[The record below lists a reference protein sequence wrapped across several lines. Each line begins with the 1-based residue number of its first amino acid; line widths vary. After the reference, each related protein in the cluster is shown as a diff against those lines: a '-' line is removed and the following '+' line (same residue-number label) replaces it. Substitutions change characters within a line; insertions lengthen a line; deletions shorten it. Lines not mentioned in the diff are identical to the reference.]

1 MFGGSKKC
9 GACTKSIYPNDP
21 SLSMGDKVYHK
32 SCSKCSTC
40 KGQLTIKNFATS
52 GDRLLCK
59 THFMNE
65 FHESGGVYGG
75 DERFKQNQSRSN
87 STASNSSTASPKVGE
102 APTPST
108 ENEKT
113 TVSPKEIKFSPT
125 QVEKTAPKAEKQ
137 KISSGSSV
145 ADLIKKTNRTS
156 VTSGSGS
163 APSSQPRRRKTRSFG
178 GGGKKCGA
186 CGKTIYAN
194 DGELSMGDLIYH
206 KTCSKC
212 ETCKKQLTITN
223 FATSGNRLLCKT
235 HFMEEFSVS
244 GGQYGGGERFKQ
256 KSGSQSSVCAPCEP
270 EASANK
276 VAEAEKAAA
285 EEAAAKVAA
294 EKVAAEKVAAEKAA
308 AEKAAAEK
316 ASAEQAAAEK
326 AAAEQAAAEKAAA
339 EQAAAEKAAAE
350 QAAAE
355 KAAAEQA
362 ATEKAAA
369 EQAAAE
375 KAVAEKA
382 VAEKV
387 AAEKAAAEKA
397 AVEKASTEQA
407 AAEKAAAEQAAAEK
421 AAAEQAAAEKA
432 VAEKTAAEKA
442 AAEQVAAEKA
452 AAEQAAAEKA
462 TAEEAMAKKA
472 VKKVKPPLPPS
483 TAKAK
488 GSKPPLPPAGVKPKV
503 SKPRMSRFGGG
514 SKKCGACGKTI
525 YPNDPQLS
533 IGDKLYHKSCAKCE
547 VCRGQLT
554 ISNFSTSGNRL
565 LCKTHFMEEFSQ
577 SGGTYGGDE
586 RFKKASSRSS
596 SNASNQ

>member
-339 EQAAAEKAAAE
+339 EQAAAEKA
-350 QAAAE
+350 
-355 KAAAEQA
+355 
-362 ATEKAAA
+362 
-369 EQAAAE
+369 
-375 KAVAEKA
+375 
-382 VAEKV
+382 
-387 AAEKAAAEKA
+387 
-397 AVEKASTEQA
+397 
-407 AAEKAAAEQAAAEK
+407 
-421 AAAEQAAAEKA
+421 

-472 VKKVKPPLPPS
+472 VKKVKPPLPPC

-488 GSKPPLPPAGVKPKV
+488 GSKPPLSPAGVKPKV